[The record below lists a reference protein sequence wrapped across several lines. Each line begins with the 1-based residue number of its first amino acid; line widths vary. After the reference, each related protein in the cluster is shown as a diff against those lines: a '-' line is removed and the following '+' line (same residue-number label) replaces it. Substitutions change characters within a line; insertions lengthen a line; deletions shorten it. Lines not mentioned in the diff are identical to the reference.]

1 MCVPLSTKERF
12 QHGLM
17 LRFHHFP
24 DSSRKIG
31 LPQMIG
37 IVGPGYAHHGTPEKE
52 VGDHPRSIQASVF
65 RLNMEDSTRVFR
77 VGIESLKHP
86 VRLSPGRTRALLTPG
101 PPPVVSAPRRNTEPK
116 PGTPQGSDLL
126 PPQPTARLP
135 FRGAGKL
142 RIRGTVSA
150 PDSPVADPK
159 KDEGSGTD
167 PRFIR
172 VDFRMHILVM
182 NCGSSSVKFA
192 VVDPENGQRRFE
204 GHLECSREDLESTLD
219 EAMNQIRTW
228 TESQGEIQAVGHRVV
243 HGGELF
249 QNSALIDDSVIES
262 IESISSMAPLH
273 NPAGLSGIKR
283 LRMAF
288 PALPQVAVF
297 DTAFHHTLPERA
309 YLYAIPK
316 ALHKE
321 HGVRRYGFHGTSHR
335 FVAEESARRLQPKR
349 PHSRLV
355 TAHLGSGCSLCA
367 VLDGR
372 SIDTSMGL
380 TPLEGLVMGTRS
392 GDVDPGLHGFLADR
406 LGLDLP
412 GIEKLLNRESGL
424 LGISGISGDM
434 RELERAAEDGNQD
447 AELALEIFAY
457 RLARQIASMLVPLG
471 GLDALVFT
479 GGIGENSH
487 GIRERTIR
495 CLGHLGL
502 ELDDSLNRK
511 HGIEDRGIISGPTG
525 PAILV
530 VPTDEE
536 CLIARDTAARL
547 AG

>member
-1 MCVPLSTKERF
+1 
-12 QHGLM
+12 
-17 LRFHHFP
+17 
-24 DSSRKIG
+24 
-31 LPQMIG
+31 
-37 IVGPGYAHHGTPEKE
+37 
-52 VGDHPRSIQASVF
+52 
-65 RLNMEDSTRVFR
+65 
-77 VGIESLKHP
+77 
-86 VRLSPGRTRALLTPG
+86 
-101 PPPVVSAPRRNTEPK
+101 
-116 PGTPQGSDLL
+116 
-126 PPQPTARLP
+126 
-135 FRGAGKL
+135 
-142 RIRGTVSA
+142 
-150 PDSPVADPK
+150 
-159 KDEGSGTD
+159 
-167 PRFIR
+167 
-172 VDFRMHILVM
+172 MHILVM
-182 NCGSSSVKFA
+182 NCGSSSVKLA
-192 VVDPENGQRRFE
+192 VVDPEDGQRRFQE
-204 GHLECSREDLESTLD
+204 HLECSPDSLESTLD
-219 EAMNQIRTW
+219 EAMNQIRSW
-228 TESQGEIQAVGHRVV
+228 IGSEGGIQAVGHRVV

-316 ALHKE
+316 ALYKE

-349 PHSRLV
+349 PHRRLV

-424 LGISGISGDM
+424 LGISGVSGDM
-434 RELERAAEDGNQD
+434 RELERAAEDGNPE

-471 GLDALVFT
+471 GLDVLVFT

-487 GIRERTIR
+487 GIRERTVR
-495 CLGHLGL
+495 SLGHLGL

-530 VPTDEE
+530 IPTDEE